1 MATAPRSHPQ
11 DLPTASAPAAPT
23 RPLVPARPRDRRGP
37 WAALLT
43 LLALGGF
50 VWLAESNFN
59 AYRLQLIVLV
69 LIFAIVAVA
78 LAVTSGFT
86 GVFSLGQIGFLAIG
100 AYVAALMTIP
110 PIWKD
115 DISLPGLPPWLA
127 AMDLSG
133 LPTQLALLLACLA
146 GGLVSA
152 LVAAVVGA
160 PLMRL
165 SGHYVA
171 VATMGF
177 LIIVYTL
184 IVNADTVTS
193 GSRGLSQIPTLTSG
207 WSAFGWCALA
217 VYVAWRLRTGP
228 AGRAMIAS
236 RENVLAA
243 RGVGIDVLRTRLLAF
258 VVGAFFTGVAGAL
271 LAHQI
276 GTIAPSQF
284 YFDTTFRVVTMVV
297 LGGMGSITG
306 ALLGAAIMTVLPEYL
321 RSVDEGFAFGGVQT
335 GPLYGLSQ
343 IVLAVGFILVMIFR
357 PSGLFGDR
365 ELGLGILSRR
375 RRNDE
380 GRGGDAAV
388 TPEAAPGLLDAGL
401 EDNRT

>member
-11 DLPTASAPAAPT
+11 ALPTAPAPATPA

-50 VWLAESNFN
+50 VWLAETSFN
-59 AYRLQLIVLV
+59 AYRLQLVVLV
-69 LIFAIVAVA
+69 LIYAIVAVA

-133 LPTQLALLLACLA
+133 LPPQLALLLACLA
-146 GGLVSA
+146 GGLASA
-152 LVAAVVGA
+152 LIAAVVGA

-284 YFDTTFRVVTMVV
+284 YFQTTFVVVTMVV

-306 ALLGAAIMTVLPEYL
+306 AVVGATIMTVLPEYL
-321 RSVDEGFAFGGVQT
+321 RSVDEGFAFGAVQT

-365 ELGLGILSRR
+365 ELGLGLLSRR
-375 RRNDE
+375 RRND
-380 GRGGDAAV
+380 GTLGDDAAV
-388 TPEAAPGLLDAGL
+388 TPDAAPGLLDATPDG
-401 EDNRT
+401 NRT

>member
-1 MATAPRSHPQ
+1 MATAPHPHPQ
-11 DLPTASAPAAPT
+11 ARPAPPTPAAPP
-23 RPLVPARPRDRRGP
+23 RPLVAPRTRDRRGP
-37 WAALLT
+37 WIALLA

-50 VWLAESNFN
+50 VWLAEASFN
-59 AYRLQLIVLV
+59 AYRLQLLVLV
-69 LIFAIVAVA
+69 LIYAIVAVA
-78 LAVTSGFT
+78 LTVTSGFT

-100 AYVAALMTIP
+100 AYVSALMTIP
-110 PIWKD
+110 PLWKD

-133 LPTQLALLLACLA
+133 LHPQLALLLACLA

-184 IVNADTVTS
+184 IINADTITS
-193 GSRGLSQIPTLTSG
+193 GSRGLSQIPRLS
-207 WSAFGWCALA
+207 SAWFAFAWCALT
-217 VYVAWRLRTGP
+217 VYAAWRLRTGP
-228 AGRAMIAS
+228 FGRAMIAS
-236 RENVLAA
+236 RENLLAA

-284 YFDTTFRVVTMVV
+284 SFDTTFRVVTMVV

-306 ALLGAAIMTVLPEYL
+306 AVAGAAVMTALPEYL
-321 RSVDEGFAFGGVQT
+321 RAVDAGFAFGAIQT
-335 GPLYGLSQ
+335 GPLFGLSQ
-343 IVLAVGFILVMIFR
+343 IVLAVGFILVMIFK
-357 PSGLFGDR
+357 PTGLFGDR
-365 ELGLGILSRR
+365 ELGLGLLSRR
-375 RRNDE
+375 RRTDDALGADE
-380 GRGGDAAV
+380 TL
-388 TPEAAPGLLDAGL
+388 TPIAAPGLDAVP
-401 EDNRT
+401 EETRD

>member
-1 MATAPRSHPQ
+1 MATAPQTRPAG
-11 DLPTASAPAAPT
+11 PAAAAPA
-23 RPLVPARPRDRRGP
+23 RPLVAARPKDRRGP
-37 WAALLT
+37 WAALLA

-50 VWLAESNFN
+50 VWLAETAFN
-59 AYRLQLIVLV
+59 AYRLQLVVLV
-69 LIFAIVAVA
+69 LIYAIVAVA

-100 AYVAALMTIP
+100 AYVSALMTIP

-115 DISLPGLPPWLA
+115 EISLPGLPPWLA
-127 AMDLSG
+127 ALDLSG
-133 LPTQLALLLACLA
+133 LHPQLALLLACLA
-146 GGLVSA
+146 GGAVAA

-184 IVNADTVTS
+184 IVNAGTVTS
-193 GSRGLSQIPTLTSG
+193 GSRGLSQIPGLTTG
-207 WSAFGWCALA
+207 WSAAGWCALA

-236 RENVLAA
+236 RENLLAA

-284 YFDTTFRVVTMVV
+284 YFQTTFVVVTMVV

-306 ALLGAAIMTVLPEYL
+306 AVVGAAIMTVLPEYL
-321 RSVDEGFAFGGVQT
+321 RSVDEGFAFGSIQT
-335 GPLYGLSQ
+335 GPLFGLSQ

-357 PSGLFGDR
+357 PSGLFGDK
-365 ELGLGILSRR
+365 ELGLGLLSRR
-375 RRNDE
+375 RRNDGALGADE
-380 GRGGDAAV
+380 AV
-388 TPEAAPGLLDAGL
+388 SPDAAPGLLDAAP
-401 EDNRT
+401 EDTRA